1 MYFYTKFQNDQLCHF
16 TSISFQSAVRHW
28 WFSKPHT
35 GWHNDTVMF
44 TNLTIGLYC
53 LFRATFTQ
61 TLLFDDEVKFVF
73 AFWSWGA
80 LSFMRQI
87 QLLDLKSLKPS
98 SVINNCL
105 WTQSQKS
112 SRACMEIKL
121 QYPQTSIIGTA
132 DFTCKS
138 CSLLN
143 KQLIHYVVRKESNSK
158 VYLHGLDIGREVYW
172 NNIMMWTFI
181 KANVCHSK

>member
-1 MYFYTKFQNDQLCHF
+1 
-16 TSISFQSAVRHW
+16 
-28 WFSKPHT
+28 
-35 GWHNDTVMF
+35 
-44 TNLTIGLYC
+44 
-53 LFRATFTQ
+53 
-61 TLLFDDEVKFVF
+61 
-73 AFWSWGA
+73 
-80 LSFMRQI
+80 MRQI

-112 SRACMEIKL
+112 SRTCMEIKL

-143 KQLIHYVVRKESNSK
+143 KQLIHYVVRKSSNSK

-172 NNIMMWTFI
+172 NNIMTWTFI
-181 KANVCHSK
+181 KANLSVTPNNLYTAINCASSVSLNCFVFKGTFL